1 MPQRPRSFANEIC
14 IADQTSADFLVNFA
28 QVTPNN
34 TYLPLEHFYSNAK
47 TRSRRAA
54 YSFPITHENNCT
66 NPNTSPTKT
75 YDSYTWPDSVA
86 PSKNVTPMPLTYHA
100 GWVRLPKV
108 KKAVPVSDRVLRSQV
123 ANKFVAKHKFRVL
136 TVTPLNGLDFD

>member
-86 PSKNVTPMPLTYHA
+86 PSTNVTPVPLTYHA
-100 GWVRLPKV
+100 GWLPKV
-108 KKAVPVSDRVLRSQV
+108 KKAVPVSDRVLRSH
-123 ANKFVAKHKFRVL
+123 VAKHTFRGL